1 MSNEKNS
8 RAVTNCQTETA
19 QEPKGCSDK
28 ERKHSNIPVRAD
40 TASWWVDKLKREY
53 PADYQA
59 IAAKAIELNR
69 SGVRLSIAS
78 LFEWARLELF
88 AGRKDKDS
96 FKLDNNLRA
105 AFSRSLMADFPELE
119 GKFETRKSLS
129 DRTK

>member
-8 RAVTNCQTETA
+8 RAETNRQTGTA
-19 QEPKGCSDK
+19 QEPK
-28 ERKHSNIPVRAD
+28 ERPLEGQKHSNIPVRAD